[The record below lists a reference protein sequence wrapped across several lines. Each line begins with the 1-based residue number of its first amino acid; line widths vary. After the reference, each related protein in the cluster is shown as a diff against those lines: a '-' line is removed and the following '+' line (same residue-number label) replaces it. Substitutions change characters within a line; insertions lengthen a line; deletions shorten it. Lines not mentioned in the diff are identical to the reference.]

1 VQSQLLKARR
11 PPLAVG
17 ITKIQPLHLL
27 DKNMMKMLQGR
38 MTLMS
43 KKNPL
48 LPKIPL
54 EIFFPVSIR

>member
-1 VQSQLLKARR
+1 
-11 PPLAVG
+11 VG

-27 DKNMMKMLQGR
+27 DENMMKMLQGR